1 MESLSCSNN
10 RSIFSGKKVYKC
22 LQEEDNLTS
31 AFTFI
36 SYSTH
41 YIFLTSLVLGR
52 TTSPITIV
60 GQQFLIVCAL
70 IGVPIMFYVLVKNGE
85 LCAQILEFGLRKLFQ
100 KKLLISEKAIQ
111 AALFCLSIL
120 SLIVYIVTVSGISS
134 YMEDWNFTTGFYYWA
149 VSLTTNGFPAI
160 GFVKT
165 NFCSQ
170 FFIKISILFG
180 LSMVFCLI
188 NQFSLLIKRYN
199 IKIEDLCEKRTRK
212 KIRKM
217 FDISNDLNF
226 DNNSVESFI
235 NLPDDKR
242 YKEQEKLSQT
252 LINKV
257 VVPNFTGSS
266 TTSPD
271 IVQRNINKTLSSNSN
286 GSSLNDPKNEISLN
300 YFSAGNSTN
309 CLDSG

>member
-1 MESLSCSNN
+1 
-10 RSIFSGKKVYKC
+10 
-22 LQEEDNLTS
+22 
-31 AFTFI
+31 
-36 SYSTH
+36 
-41 YIFLTSLVLGR
+41 
-52 TTSPITIV
+52 
-60 GQQFLIVCAL
+60 
-70 IGVPIMFYVLVKNGE
+70 
-85 LCAQILEFGLRKLFQ
+85 
-100 KKLLISEKAIQ
+100 
-111 AALFCLSIL
+111 
-120 SLIVYIVTVSGISS
+120 
-134 YMEDWNFTTGFYYWA
+134 
-149 VSLTTNGFPAI
+149 
-160 GFVKT
+160 
-165 NFCSQ
+165 
-170 FFIKISILFG
+170 
-180 LSMVFCLI
+180 
-188 NQFSLLIKRYN
+188 
-199 IKIEDLCEKRTRK
+199 
-212 KIRKM
+212 M